1 MLEFKLSGGISL
13 SENKVDKF
21 RASYQFFLKM
31 QNEKRIFSSN
41 DIAAE
46 TGWSRSTVNTYRT
59 KKWADI
65 LIKQPNK
72 QFLADIS
79 EYSEDA
85 YIRMMSQNYKQSVE
99 PFKPDLPEPVEE
111 LVVKA
116 RDSAILAIDIYN
128 RPVVSFRSQG
138 YIIMMII
145 AWTALFQAIY
155 ENEGIDY
162 FYKTND
168 GSNKMIDGDKKA
180 WELDSCLD
188 KCGNI
193 ISSAAKKNLRLFILL
208 RNKIEHRYVPAFDFD
223 VFGECQAMLLNFESL
238 ITEKFGA
245 YYALNN
251 SLSLPLQVSSFR
263 CNAQAEALKRI
274 QSQHYSELKQY
285 VEAYRDSLEDN
296 IYSNN
301 QYSFRVFL
309 IPQAGNH
316 CSSSDCAVEFVKY
329 DPNNLEE
336 FERLK
341 KDIALIREKRIPVA
355 NQGKYKPKMVCDNL
369 SVRLGRHISISLH
382 TSAWK
387 AYNVR
392 KQGKQ
397 ADSCNVK
404 YCQFDEA
411 HSDYVYTQEWID
423 FLYNKFTDPNE
434 LDRVR
439 NYK

>member
-1 MLEFKLSGGISL
+1 MSD
-13 SENKVDKF
+13 NKVDKF

-31 QNEKRIFSSN
+31 QNEKKTFSSD

-46 TGWSRSTVNTYRT
+46 TGWSKSTVKTYRT

-65 LIKQPNK
+65 LINHPSK
-72 QFLADIS
+72 QFSVDIS

-85 YIRMMSQNYKQSVE
+85 YIRMMSQNYKQSIE

-111 LVVKA
+111 LVIKA
-116 RDSAILAIDIYN
+116 RDSAILSIDIYN
-128 RPVVSFRSQG
+128 RPIAAFRSQG
-138 YIIMMII
+138 YIVMMII
-145 AWTALFQAIY
+145 AWTSLFHAIY
-155 ENEGIDY
+155 ENEEVDY
-162 FYKTND
+162 FYKNND

-188 KCGNI
+188 KCGNM
-193 ISSAAKKNLRLFILL
+193 ISDAVKRNLRLFISL

-223 VFGECQAMLLNFESL
+223 VFGECQAMLLNFEGL
-238 ITEKFGA
+238 ITEKFGS

-251 SLSLPLQVSSFR
+251 SLSLPLQVSSVR
-263 CNAQAEALKRI
+263 HNAQTEAVKRI
-274 QSQHYSELKQY
+274 QSQHYSELKEY
-285 VEAYRDSLEDN
+285 VEAYRGSLEDT

-309 IPQAGNH
+309 IPQLGNH
-316 CSSSDCAVEFVKY
+316 QSSSDCAVEFVRY
-329 DPNNLEE
+329 DPNNPEE
-336 FERLK
+336 FEPLK
-341 KDIALIREKRIPVA
+341 KDIALIREKRVPVA
-355 NQGKYKPKMVCDNL
+355 NQGKYKPKMVCDTL
-369 SVRLGRHISISLH
+369 SARLGKPVSISLH

-397 ADSCNVK
+397 ADGCDIK

-411 HSDYVYTQEWID
+411 HRDYVYTQEWID
-423 FLYNKFTDPNE
+423 FLFKKFTNQDE

>member
-1 MLEFKLSGGISL
+1 MGD
-13 SENKVDKF
+13 NKVDKF

-31 QNEKRIFSSN
+31 QNEKKTFSSD

-46 TGWSRSTVNTYRT
+46 TGWSKSTVKTYRT

-65 LIKQPNK
+65 LINQPNK
-72 QFLADIS
+72 QFSVDIS
-79 EYSEDA
+79 KYSEDA
-85 YIRMMSQNYKQSVE
+85 YIRMMSQNYKQSIE

-111 LVVKA
+111 LVIKA
-116 RDSAILAIDIYN
+116 RDSAILSIDIYN
-128 RPVVSFRSQG
+128 RPIAAFRSQG
-138 YIIMMII
+138 YIVMMII
-145 AWTALFQAIY
+145 AWTSLFHAIY
-155 ENEGIDY
+155 ENEEVDY
-162 FYKTND
+162 FYKNND
-168 GSNKMIDGDKKA
+168 GTNKMIDGDKKA

-188 KCGNI
+188 KCGNM
-193 ISSAAKKNLRLFILL
+193 ISDAAKRNLRLFISL

-238 ITEKFGA
+238 ITEKFGS

-251 SLSLPLQVSSFR
+251 SLSLPLQVSSVR
-263 CNAQAEALKRI
+263 HNAQTEAVKRI
-274 QSQHYSELKQY
+274 QSQHYSELKEY
-285 VEAYRDSLEDN
+285 VEAYRGSLEDN

-309 IPQAGNH
+309 IPQLGNH
-316 CSSSDCAVEFVKY
+316 QSSSDCAVEFVRY
-329 DPNNLEE
+329 DPNNPEE
-336 FERLK
+336 FEPLK
-341 KDIALIREKRIPVA
+341 KDIALIREKRVPVA
-355 NQGKYKPKMVCDNL
+355 NQGKYKPKMVCDTL
-369 SVRLGRHISISLH
+369 SARLGKPVSISLH
-382 TSAWK
+382 TLAWK

-397 ADSCNVK
+397 ADGCDIK

-411 HSDYVYTQEWID
+411 HRDYVYTQEWID
-423 FLYNKFTDPNE
+423 YLFKKFTDQDE